1 MKKIAYITVILC
13 LLLACGSRKE
23 YKEILVK
30 AETIMYDH
38 PDSALH
44 MLEQLRDTMQS
55 AGKADRMYYELL
67 LADAQN
73 KSYVDFTT
81 DSIMKEVVRYYDRH
95 GSANERMRAHYL
107 LGCTYRDMGEAPMA
121 LQCYQDAVDKADT
134 NSLYCDSLLCKIHG
148 QMAHLYYEQYLPD
161 KSLSEME
168 KAEYYAWKVKDT
180 LSALVN
186 YEWRANVYD
195 MKENPDSAIIIR
207 KTGIYRF
214 LKSGYIIQANKSIG
228 ALIMSLA
235 NAQRYDEMP
244 TFIVQYERESGLFDS
259 NGRIKKGFEL
269 YYYAKSQYYIH
280 TCISSDS
287 AEYYLRRLYSSARCL
302 NDSLAA
308 CQGLMQLYESKN
320 NSDSIVKYAHL
331 YIMLSKKAFD
341 YQTVQSLQRL
351 DAAYKYARH
360 ERIAKEKEERLL
372 RMKHRLV
379 LLISS
384 FIIVALLTILYIKR
398 KRYNDYL
405 KIAEIK
411 NAYQTV
417 CGKLEQKQGELSS
430 LLSLFDNFTPVD
442 SATSDDTYNKLRK
455 LIEVKVKE
463 ISLLRKQME
472 VQERNNPILLD
483 DRLMSSPVY
492 QRFKG
497 VANGTERIKLEHS
510 DWDALRQLMDG
521 TIPAF
526 RPFLRREDYALSFF
540 EQDFCILV
548 RMHFTNTEICHI
560 CNLTSSRVA
569 TIRSRLL
576 KKVFK
581 VKGSPKDFDY
591 RINRIT

>member
-1 MKKIAYITVILC
+1 MD
-13 LLLACGSRKE
+13 
-23 YKEILVK
+23 
-30 AETIMYDH
+30 DH

-44 MLEQLRDTMQS
+44 MLEQLMDTMQH

-81 DSIMKEVVRYYDRH
+81 DSMMKEVVRYYDRH
-95 GSANERMRAHYL
+95 GSVNERMRAHYL

-121 LQCYQDAVDKADT
+121 LQCYQEAVECADT
-134 NSLYCDSLLCKIHG
+134 TRNDCLSLLYRIHG
-148 QMAHLYYEQYLPD
+148 QMSDLYYNEYLP
-161 KSLSEME
+161 KEAMAEMI
-168 KAEYYAWKVKDT
+168 KAERLAWTAGDT
-180 LSALVN
+180 LSALIF
-186 YEWRANVYD
+186 YERRANVYD
-195 MKENPDSAIIIR
+195 MIEWPDSAIIVR
-207 KTGIYRF
+207 KKGIDRF
-214 LKSGYIIQANKSIG
+214 FENGYITQATKSIG

-235 NAQRYDEMP
+235 NAQRTDEMP
-244 TFIVQYERESGLFDS
+244 AYIIQYEHESGLFDS

-269 YYYAKSQYYIH
+269 YYYAKSQYYLH
-280 TCISSDS
+280 AGNSPDS
-287 AEYYLRRLYSSARCL
+287 AEYYLRRLYSNVRNL

-308 CQGLMQLYESKN
+308 SQGLMQLYESKN
-320 NSDSIVKYAHL
+320 NSDSVVKYAYL
-331 YIMLSKKAFD
+331 FMMLSKKAFD
-341 YQTVQSLQRL
+341 YQTVQSMQRL
-351 DAAYKYARH
+351 DAAYKYARQ
-360 ERIAKEKEERLL
+360 ERIAKEKEERLSI
-372 RMKHRLV
+372 MKHRLV

-384 FIIVALLTILYIKR
+384 FIIIALITILYIKR

-405 KIAEIK
+405 RIAEIK
-411 NAYQTV
+411 KAYQTV
-417 CGKLEQKQGELSS
+417 CGKLEQKQGELNS
-430 LLSLFDNFTPVD
+430 LLSLFDNLTPKA
-442 SATSDDTYNKLRK
+442 SAASDDTYNKLRMLTEEK
-455 LIEVKVKE
+455 MKE
-463 ISLLRKQME
+463 ISMLRKQLE
-472 VQERNNPILLD
+472 EQERKNPILLD

-510 DWDALRQLMDG
+510 DWDALRQLMDE

-526 RPFLRREDYALSFF
+526 RPFLRREDNTLSFF

-569 TIRSRLL
+569 TIRSRML

-591 RINRIT
+591 RINRIS